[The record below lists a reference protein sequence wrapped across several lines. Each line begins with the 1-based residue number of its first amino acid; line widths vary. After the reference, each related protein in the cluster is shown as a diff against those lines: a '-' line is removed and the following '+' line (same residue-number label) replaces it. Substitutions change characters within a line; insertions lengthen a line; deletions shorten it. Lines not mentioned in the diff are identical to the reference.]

1 MLLEDLSAGYEAQ
14 LSRLEREKAERAAA
28 AHAAHTAKVRP
39 ELERRS
45 RDFHNDYNNNRSAE
59 TEAQRRE
66 RLGNA
71 MSDGMNAGNE
81 YRDKHGGW
89 EGLAKHLH
97 AYVLKATNY
106 GVDRITADDIAA
118 QFKGVT
124 TRTINKWLERPEFTR
139 TARLLGRR

>member
-1 MLLEDLSAGYEAQ
+1 MLLNEISQGYEAQ
-14 LSRLEREKAERAAA
+14 LSRLERDKAAIAAA
-28 AHAAHTAKVRP
+28 AHADKAAIVRP

-45 RDFHNDYNNNRSAE
+45 REFHNNYNNNRSAE
-59 TEAQRRE
+59 TEQQRRE

-81 YRDKHGGW
+81 YRDQHGGW

-97 AYVLKATNY
+97 AYVQKATNF
-106 GVDRITADDIAA
+106 GADRITADDIAA
-118 QFKGVT
+118 QYKGVT

-139 TARLLGRR
+139 SARLLGRR